1 MTGTI
6 RTADE
11 LLERVR
17 AFGPFVE
24 GADLTFESAPP
35 DELAALIEVLHTGIR
50 ARLSGR
56 RWWACLAD
64 SPLAFE
70 VNPAA
75 QLPAGVALLS
85 AEGDAIWDRVPP
97 DAEIDVPSL
106 FFLTTERAGAR
117 TKGHAGR
124 PQHAEVVN

>member
-6 RTADE
+6 KTADE

-35 DELAALIEVLHTGIR
+35 DELAALLGVLHTGIR

-56 RWWACLAD
+56 RWWACSAD

-70 VNPAA
+70 VNPAS

-85 AEGDAIWDRVPP
+85 AEGDTIWDRVPL
-97 DAEIDVPSL
+97 DAEIDVPCL
-106 FFLTTERAGAR
+106 FFQHEERPRAR
-117 TKGHAGR
+117 ASRSTKR
-124 PQHAEVVN
+124 PTCGVRIN

>member
-1 MTGTI
+1 MTSTI

-17 AFGPFVE
+17 AFGPQVE

-75 QLPAGVALLS
+75 QLPAGVALVS
-85 AEGDAIWDRVPP
+85 AEGDTIWDRVPL
-97 DAEIDVPSL
+97 DAEIAVPCL
-106 FFLTTERAGAR
+106 FYQRVEHARARASRGANR
-117 TKGHAGR
+117 PTKAKI
-124 PQHAEVVN
+124 PN